1 MKEAATSSHRAFALR
16 RNPRDF
22 PALLANSINFA
33 NAAGLVDSSASLA
46 AGVELVLQP
55 GPEMLLAFAEVA
67 MPDLARSLC
76 PGPSEAQTAPSFS
89 DPLVGVHML
98 RLEGRLRSLALFS
111 AVP

>member
-1 MKEAATSSHRAFALR
+1 MILIRKKRHSIQGRLSESSERMKEAATPSHRAFALR

-55 GPEMLLAFAEVA
+55 GTGDAPGVCRGG
-67 MPDLARSLC
+67 DARS
-76 PGPSEAQTAPSFS
+76 
-89 DPLVGVHML
+89 
-98 RLEGRLRSLALFS
+98 RSIP
-111 AVP
+111 VPWSK